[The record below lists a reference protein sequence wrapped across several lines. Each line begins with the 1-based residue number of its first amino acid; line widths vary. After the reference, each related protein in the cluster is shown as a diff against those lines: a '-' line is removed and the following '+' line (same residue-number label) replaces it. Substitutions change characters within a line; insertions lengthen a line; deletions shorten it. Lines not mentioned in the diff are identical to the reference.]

1 MMRTAI
7 EGAMSSRRLLRRA
20 GAAGFFAVL
29 SLTAAPREAEAGEPR
44 TKVILNGELVPVT
57 FNDGDSFRVLAGS
70 YKDGKARIA
79 GYNTLESHGAV
90 HQWGSWTLKEMY
102 INAKMATMFARKGIW
117 ECSTDG
123 ETDTYGRMLV
133 QCPELA
139 KALVSRGMAHAMTV
153 TDDPADPELLKLQHE
168 AQSDRLGFWA
178 HGIPAFLLTSI
189 HSVEE
194 DVSGKGTY
202 NRLVSSDDGHSVKW
216 KHETRY
222 AECFKVCHKTWTYD
236 DAKLATVAEDLKA
249 DATTAPLVAGLSD
262 ADLEATTREFAEFH
276 HIGRAVAEDNR
287 EPLRRALLGWVS
299 EGRFGEQTS
308 TPASCMVHVPF
319 ERRYGTGRASCL
331 K

>member
-1 MMRTAI
+1 
-7 EGAMSSRRLLRRA
+7 MSSRRVLRRA
-20 GAAGFFAVL
+20 AAVGFFAVS
-29 SLTAAPREAEAGEPR
+29 SLTTAPREAHAGEAR

-133 QCPELA
+133 SCPELA
-139 KALVSRGMAHAMTV
+139 KALVSRGMAHAMSV
-153 TDDPADPELLKLQHE
+153 TDDPADAELLTLQHE
-168 AQSDRLGFWA
+168 AQAERRGFWA
-178 HGIPAFLLTSI
+178 HGIPDFVLTSI
-189 HSVEE
+189 HSAEE

-202 NRLVSSDDGHSVKW
+202 NRLVSTDDGHSVKW

-222 AECFKVCHKTWTYD
+222 AECFKVCHKVWTV
-236 DAKLATVAEDLKA
+236 DASKLDAVAADLKD

-262 ADLEATTREFAEFH
+262 AELGDIVAEFAEFH
-276 HIGRAVAEDNR
+276 HIGRAVAKDNR
-287 EPLRRALLGWVS
+287 EPLKNALLGWAS

-308 TPASCMVHVPF
+308 KPSSCMVHVPF